1 MATTTRNILIT
12 GAGSGFGKGAA
23 VELARRGHVV
33 FAACETDAQ
42 AEALAA
48 EHPDLTAITLDV
60 TDAAAIA
67 RAADLGVD
75 VLINNA
81 GVGIVGPMAT
91 VPMADVRRSFEV
103 NVFGMVALTQSVIPG
118 MRARGWGRIVN
129 MSSVAGVLASPL
141 GSPYSMTKHAVEAF
155 TKSLRA
161 ELAPHGID
169 VTKVN
174 PGPYLTGFN
183 DRMVNGA
190 ADFIEDGD
198 TSSTDIHAL
207 VSAVILTD
215 QLDPAEVS
223 LALADLAE
231 ADETPEELFLPEG
244 IKEVLTGFMWAGRRE
259 TPTADTSLP
268 PDRSSDEWP
277 PASSPAA
284 PRRCPGGRVGDGSR
298 PRVDG

>member
-1 MATTTRNILIT
+1 MATSTRRIILIT

-48 EHPDLTAITLDV
+48 DHPDLTAIVLDV
-60 TDAAAIA
+60 TDAAAVSG
-67 RAADLGVD
+67 AADLDVD

-103 NVFGMVALTQSVIPG
+103 NVFGMVALTQAVIPG

-129 MSSVAGVLASPL
+129 VSSVAGVLASPL

-161 ELAPHGID
+161 EEAPHGID

-215 QLDPAEVS
+215 QLDPTEVS

-231 ADETPEELFLPEG
+231 VDETPEELFLPEG
-244 IKEVLTGFMWAGRRE
+244 IKEVLAGFM
-259 TPTADTSLP
+259 
-268 PDRSSDEWP
+268 
-277 PASSPAA
+277 
-284 PRRCPGGRVGDGSR
+284 
-298 PRVDG
+298 